1 MACTSPDQ
9 PEKSADNARPE
20 EDGDFADGGDAPI
33 KQNDK
38 EEDQTAGDGFGLQ
51 RGERMEISSVT
62 SKTDG
67 SRSDGKRSLHKSLP
81 NEQERH
87 QTAPTSG
94 AVCFAQKDVGSACAR
109 HGCAQLRP
117 DKGVECG
124 QGRSSDPGDESLR
137 PAHRFDHK
145 RRDHE
150 RTDADNLDHVERYGL
165 FEAEAALEAGCL
177 FYGGAPVSGGRHHV
191 GGRGH
196 AAENSKCGARRLTR
210 NSRNEADGFFAACTI
225 SVCNSSRTA

>member
-38 EEDQTAGDGFGLQ
+38 EEDQTAGDCFGLQ
-51 RGERMEISSVT
+51 CGERMEVSSVA

-87 QTAPTSG
+87 QTAPAPG
-94 AVCFAQKDVGSACAR
+94 AVCFAQKDVGSAGAR
-109 HGCAQLRP
+109 HGCAQFRP
-117 DKGVECG
+117 DKGIECS
-124 QGRSSDPGDESLR
+124 QSRASDPGDKSLR
-137 PAHRFDHK
+137 PAHGFDHK
-145 RRDHE
+145 RRDDE
-150 RTDADNLDHVERYGL
+150 RTDANNLDHVERDSL

-177 FYGGAPVSGGRHHV
+177 FYGGAPVFCGRDTV
-191 GGRGH
+191 G
-196 AAENSKCGARRLTR
+196 S
-210 NSRNEADGFFAACTI
+210 
-225 SVCNSSRTA
+225 